1 MTAGK
6 LMKIGDVAKK
16 LGVAVSTVRKYE
28 AAGVVLP
35 VRTICKHRLFSEDD
49 LFWLGCVRDMIT
61 HKGMTLE
68 AIKRMVAIV
77 PCWEMRKC
85 PMEERVKCPAYTDD
99 ATPCWLL
106 NGTKFD
112 CFTADCRT
120 CVVYRSV
127 THCENMKV
135 LLTEIAYSRG

>member
-6 LMKIGDVAKK
+6 LMKIGDVARK

-35 VRTICKHRLFSEDD
+35 VRTIGKHRLFSEDD

-68 AIKRMVAIV
+68 AIKRMVALM

-85 PMEERVKCPAYTDD
+85 PTEERAKCPAYTED
-99 ATPCWLL
+99 AQPCWLL
-106 NGTKFD
+106 TGTRFD
-112 CFTADCRT
+112 CNSTDCRT
-120 CVVYRSV
+120 CVVYKSV
-127 THCENMKV
+127 THCESLKV
-135 LLTEIAYSRG
+135 LLTEIVYSKG